1 MTAEILPF
9 RSEDRATA
17 LRCRRT
23 AALARLHRV
32 LVAFRPAARGAAS
45 RAGANAGEGG
55 RRHPAPLPRRGF
67 EERRGLL
74 VTALPLARS
83 EDGALVV
90 LPPDGAA

>member
-1 MTAEILPF
+1 MSAEIVPF
-9 RSEDRATA
+9 RPKNRAAA
-17 LRCRRT
+17 LRCRM
-23 AALARLHRV
+23 AAAIARLHRV
-32 LVAFRPAARGAAS
+32 LDDAKPAGRGAAT